1 MWYLYEESKFVN
13 CFQAIVEGIAL
24 VDAKKFGGGEIG
36 RYKAP
41 WGRKRKRGVRVCE
54 LQGAFEGVAGSSVV
68 GGVCI
73 NCCRE

>member
-24 VDAKKFGGGEIG
+24 VDAKKIGGGEIG

-41 WGRKRKRGVRVCE
+41 WGRKRKRGVRGFVSCKAH
-54 LQGAFEGVAGSSVV
+54 LKVLLGALL
-68 GGVCI
+68 
-73 NCCRE
+73 